1 MFGCVGGDIA
11 HLHRNVDH
19 EFGLADAAG
28 GTESYSEPPRRAL
41 AAAGKFRA
49 VGSALAWLEASAAT
63 VPPRLRLRELVAAG
77 RACGWA
83 RGRL

>member
-1 MFGCVGGDIA
+1 V
-11 HLHRNVDH
+11 HRHADDDA
-19 EFGLADAAG
+19 GLADAAG
-28 GTESYSEPPRRAL
+28 GTESYSEPSRRAL

-49 VGSALAWLEASAAT
+49 AGSALAWLEASAET
-63 VPPRLRLRELVAAG
+63 VPPRLRLHELVAAG